1 MPGGGAR
8 RGRPRAGAGPAARRR
23 PASPRPR
30 TWPDAIG
37 DPALATYTTWRQLRE
52 GDPAPFAAYRD
63 FLDQHP
69 RWPDAAILQIRAEDA
84 IDSSVPPDAIV
95 SFFAERTP
103 RTRQGRLQ
111 LAGALLQIGRAPEA
125 TTLIRKSWI
134 EDDYGPGE
142 EQFVL
147 GSYGYL
153 LRPEDHLARLEQAAL
168 GRQGPAGPAH
178 APPRRSRPPQPRFGA
193 AARSRRSGP
202 NVDGAIQAVPAALR
216 NDPGLVFDRLQWRRR
231 KGLDQSAQGLLLSLR
246 SERVRPSAWWRERSF
261 QIREAINGRDFLLAY
276 RLAATHHQAEGVP
289 FADAEWLA
297 GWVALRFLNRPT
309 EAARHFERLYEG
321 VSTPISRARA
331 AYWVGRAEAA
341 RRRSKSA
348 ATWYARAAAYP
359 TTFYGQLASHELGR
373 SLTYG
378 LFQAPA
384 PSEALRRAF
393 AANDMVQVIE
403 RLCTAGVFHA
413 TGPLVRQLASEADG
427 SGPGLGLV
435 LGLAHRCGRPDLVV
449 SLAKTAERSGA
460 ISGVASFPV
469 PDVASLV
476 KPAPGMPE
484 PALLLAVARQESLF
498 DPEAASAAGA
508 QGIMQLMPSTAR
520 VAAGALGVQYDR
532 SALTDPDY
540 NARLGGW
547 YLREQ
552 LDQFG
557 GIAPLALAAYNAGPS
572 RVTQWLQANGDP
584 RRGSEYDMIDWIE
597 LIPFSETRN
606 YVQRVMEAMQVYRAL
621 IETGKVRMTEIQ
633 RAGAGGSLAEAPAGK
648 NPS

>member
-1 MPGGGAR
+1 MPC
-8 RGRPRAGAGPAARRR
+8 RAAEPAAVDRVPELAQLLDADQFAAAQDLAR
-23 PASPRPR
+23 
-30 TWPDAIG
+30 AIG
-37 DPALATYTTWRQLRE
+37 DPALQTYATWRQLRE

-95 SFFAERTP
+95 SFFAKRTP

-134 EDDYGPGE
+134 EDDYSPGE

-153 LRPEDHLARLEQAAL
+153 LRPEDHLARLNRLLWDGKDQQASRMLRLVDPGHRNLAL
-168 GRQGPAGPAH
+168 
-178 APPRRSRPPQPRFGA
+178 
-193 AARSRRSGP
+193 ARMRLQAMGS
-202 NVDGAIQAVPAALR
+202 NVDGAIQAVPPALR

-261 QIREAINGRDFLLAY
+261 QIREAINDRDFLLAY

-341 RRRSKSA
+341 RRRTKSA

-359 TTFYGQLASHELGR
+359 TTFYGQLASHELGHP
-373 SLTYG
+373 LTYG
-378 LFQAPA
+378 LFQAPT
-384 PSEALRRAF
+384 PSAALRRAF
-393 AANDMVQVIE
+393 AANDMVQVTR
-403 RLCTAGVFHA
+403 RLCAAGVFHGA
-413 TGPLVRQLASEADG
+413 GPLVRQLASEA
-427 SGPGLGLV
+427 SGNLPGLGLV
-435 LGLAHRCGRPDLVV
+435 LDLANRCGRPDLVV
-449 SLAKTAERSGA
+449 SLAKSAEREGA

-498 DPEAASAAGA
+498 DPEAASPAGA

-633 RAGAGGSLAEAPAGK
+633 RAGAGDSLAEAPAGK